1 MTGNTRSNHSRADVV
16 AMAFFMLMGGVF
28 AIMTLVQC
36 VQRTIEVLAGDGVRV
51 FAEFIGTP
59 ADAPI
64 GPGGAARVVEL
75 DSAWILPDALPAAS
89 VWALVIEQVLI
100 AASVVTVIASLLALL
115 WNVLRGRVFSRA
127 NTRLILT
134 AGFAGF
140 LGSALAPFF
149 ANMGA
154 NGAFAQISDGTFNNV
169 VQSVEVMPLFAVAF
183 LAALGGTVFGVGER
197 LQRETEGLV

>member
-1 MTGNTRSNHSRADVV
+1 MTGNTRSNHSRGDVV

-36 VQRTIEVLAGDGVRV
+36 VRRTIDVLAGDGVRV

-64 GPGGAARVVEL
+64 GPGGAARTVEL

-89 VWALVIEQVLI
+89 VWALVSEQVLI

-134 AGFAGF
+134 AGFAAF